1 MYHTYM
7 MGERSLDDLDRALV
21 RLRRLWS
28 APRSSID
35 DDGVAVD
42 MSSILVIE
50 ACARGTEAG
59 EDTTIRDIAA
69 FTDTEHS
76 TASRLVDRAAK
87 AGLVRRE
94 PSPADARRTRVVLTE
109 SGRHTRQRATGFRL
123 TWLTETLH
131 QWPQDDVAHL
141 AALLTRFADEVDR
154 HGPPGRKPSPQPAN

>member
-1 MYHTYM
+1 MSSEEH
-7 MGERSLDDLDRALV
+7 LDDLDQALV

-28 APRSSID
+28 APRSSIK
-35 DDGVAVD
+35 DGGMPVD

-50 ACARGTEAG
+50 ACARGEEAG

-94 PSPADARRTRVVLTE
+94 PSPADARRTRVVLTDG
-109 SGRHTRQRATGFRL
+109 GRRTREHATGFRL
-123 TWLTETLH
+123 AWLTEVLR
-131 QWPQDDVAHL
+131 QWPEGDVGHL

-154 HGPPGRKPSPQPAN
+154 HGPPGRPADTS